1 MIPQHMRTYDFMS
14 RILVVFL
21 AVLAPLICIGVYGE
35 LDSVSAYWRTDL
47 QPLFIIT
54 NAATSFYFY
63 SNKNKMWRFS
73 ALMLLLLTAFSV
85 ELYGTF
91 HNIIAVLFFIS
102 NLYPLYKSNHF
113 KWVLWIYLSS
123 LVIFAFSMLY
133 AEIVAIDAL
142 CIFHVLK
149 LIRLQMLQKEND
161 ANAHLTI
168 DKTP

>member
-1 MIPQHMRTYDFMS
+1 MRTYDFMS
-14 RILVVFL
+14 RMLVVIL
-21 AVLAPLICIGVYGE
+21 AGLAPIVCLLVYGE
-35 LDSVSAYWRTDL
+35 MESVSAYWKTDL

-85 ELYGTF
+85 ELYGSI
-91 HNIIAVLFFIS
+91 HNVVAIAFFIS

-113 KWVLWIYLSS
+113 KWCFWIYLSS
-123 LVIFAFSMLY
+123 LVVFAFSMLY
-133 AEIVAIDAL
+133 AELIAINAL
-142 CIFHVLK
+142 CLFHGLK
-149 LIRLQMLQKEND
+149 LIKLQKLQKEND